1 MMTRHALRPI
11 HVAMFLSAAVCA
23 AAGGQGPEFTGDAD
37 KPAFAP
43 PKYQLLR
50 YREDWSGLADVPESG
65 HADFWDAIKNV
76 KLSEDGEIRAS
87 FGGSLQL
94 RFESWWHF
102 GFLPSA
108 AGDDTL
114 LQGRLLLHA
123 DVHFGENFRA
133 FVEGK
138 SALSTDRSLPGGTR
152 TADVD
157 TLALQQA
164 FVDLRVPLDD
174 DRASLV
180 IRPGRQMYLFGKQR
194 LVSPLAWSNTMRTW
208 DGVTAI
214 LAWDNWRV
222 EGFGSHFVPVRKYEY
237 NRRSQDIVFFGA
249 YATGTFDKAGLSTDL
264 YFLGLNKKLTQ
275 TFNGSSGS
283 EDRYTFGARVSG
295 TVPETSFDYDVE
307 AAYQFGRVGSADV
320 SAWMLG
326 SQFGYTFAGAWSAPR
341 VFGGV
346 EFGSGDGSSG
356 GNVQTFNQLFP
367 LGHAYLGYIDLVGRQ
382 NVIAP
387 NLGVKF
393 TPFEKLTIALNGLYF
408 WRASTNDALYNAG
421 GGVVRSGSGPLAP
434 GQTGLSSSR
443 DVGGELD
450 LTFACRFDRHT
461 KVELGYSHFFPGDF
475 IRETGPSNDVDF
487 LYLQVQYTF

>member
-1 MMTRHALRPI
+1 MMSSNARRPI
-11 HVAMFLSAAVCA
+11 HVALCLA
-23 AAGGQGPEFTGDAD
+23 AAICCAVPGQDQAPAGDD
-37 KPAFAP
+37 DTPAFTP
-43 PKYQLLR
+43 PKFHLLR
-50 YREDWSGLADVPESG
+50 YREDWSGLRDVPKSG
-65 HADFWDAIKNV
+65 HADFWDPIKYV
-76 KLSEDGEIRAS
+76 ELSEDGEIWAS

-94 RFESWWHF
+94 RFESWWNF

-108 AGDDTL
+108 LGDDTL
-114 LQGRLLLHA
+114 LQSRLLLHA

-133 FVEGK
+133 YVEGK
-138 SALSTDRSLPGGTR
+138 SALSTDRDLPGGRR
-152 TADVD
+152 TLDVD

-164 FVDLRVPLDD
+164 FVELTVPLDD
-174 DRASLV
+174 DGASLV

-214 LAWDNWRV
+214 LAWENWRV
-222 EGFGSHFVPVRKYEY
+222 EAFASHFVPVRKHDY
-237 NRRSQDIVFFGA
+237 NKRSQDIVFFGA
-249 YATGTFDKAGLSTDL
+249 YATGRFAKAGLNTDL
-264 YFLGLNKKLTQ
+264 YFLGLNKKVAQ
-275 TFNGSSGS
+275 TFNGTTGP
-283 EDRYTFGARVSG
+283 EDRYTLGGRVSG

-341 VFGGV
+341 VFGGL
-346 EFGSGDGSSG
+346 ELGSGDNGAG
-356 GNVQTFNQLFP
+356 GDVQTFNQLFP

-387 NLGVKF
+387 NLGVRF
-393 TPFEKLTIALNGLYF
+393 RPFKKLTIALNGLYF
-408 WRASTNDALYNAG
+408 WRASTGDGLYNAG
-421 GGVVRSGSGPLAP
+421 GGVVRSGSLPLAA
-434 GQTGLSSSR
+434 GQTGLSGSR
-443 DVGGELD
+443 EVGQELD
-450 LTFACRFDRHT
+450 LTFIYTFDRHT

-487 LYLQVQYTF
+487 LYLQLQYTF